1 MGANT
6 SKLQRLALLQPAN
19 FAGIDL
25 SIFTQDEIQGW
36 FSDIV
41 GKSEQLD
48 KAAFMALYSQLFP
61 AGDAENMAVN
71 AFTLLDTDK
80 TGSLSVRELV
90 TSICL
95 SAKGTAEQRLYW
107 AFNLHDKTNSGSL
120 EKDAVCG
127 IARTIMKLDPAAV
140 VATASNELAAK
151 ALAWFDSMEKNGLD
165 GGVGMSDFLE
175 AAKKDTNLNR
185 ILSSE
190 TVVTSKVVDSKAS
203 VTFSNTGAAAG
214 ISNASVSYRKN

>member
-6 SKLQRLALLQPAN
+6 SKLQRLALLAPAN

-25 SIFTQDEIQGW
+25 SIFTQDEIQAW
-36 FSDIV
+36 FQDLV
-41 GKSEQLD
+41 GKSEHLD
-48 KAAFMALYSQLFP
+48 KAAFIALYSQLFP

-80 TGSLSVRELV
+80 TGLLSVRELV

-95 SAKGTAEQRLYW
+95 CAKGTPEQRLYW
-107 AFNLHDKTNSGSL
+107 AFNLHDKNLTGQL
-120 EKDAVCG
+120 DKDAVCG

-140 VATASNELAAK
+140 VAVASSDLAAK
-151 ALAWFDSMEKNGLD
+151 ALAWFESMEKID
-165 GGVGMSDFLE
+165 GGVGLSDFLE
-175 AAKKDTNLNR
+175 AAKKDSNLNR

-190 TVVTSKVVDSKAS
+190 TVVTSKIVDSKAS
-203 VTFSNTGAAAG
+203 VTFSSTGG
-214 ISNASVSYRKN
+214 SLGVSNASASYR